1 METRWIWPD
10 SQLFLN
16 YRVAEENIG
25 RSLKNKLIIMTA
37 EIQFFFMS
45 LNETGAAIRTRMW
58 TSSRS
63 FGLPHLLRRR
73 FSMQSSVGS
82 GVKPQQY
89 LSSRSWTFA
98 SEERHTKLSSFATDE
113 ARARVGIYWKMG
125 QIITICFDFNGV
137 NKCQIGRAPLA
148 LQSGSGFRE
157 IAVFMEMTQNIMQ
170 PKQRFVFFFYLDAC
184 KKNLLLAATVRS
196 RWQITIWSDK

>member
-1 METRWIWPD
+1 MVKKLEKWRKEKWSWLKYFDRGKNIISCLNIFDRVVFYHKMETRWIWPD

-16 YRVAEENIG
+16 YQVAEENIG

-98 SEERHTKLSSFATDE
+98 SEERHKNWVPLRRTKLELTNNHHLF
-113 ARARVGIYWKMG
+113 W
-125 QIITICFDFNGV
+125 F
-137 NKCQIGRAPLA
+137 
-148 LQSGSGFRE
+148 
-157 IAVFMEMTQNIMQ
+157 
-170 PKQRFVFFFYLDAC
+170 
-184 KKNLLLAATVRS
+184 
-196 RWQITIWSDK
+196 

>member
-1 METRWIWPD
+1 MYYEKVGKVKKRKIIIVKILIFWSGEKYNQLFKYFDKVAFYHKMETRWIWPD

-16 YRVAEENIG
+16 YQVAEENIG

-98 SEERHTKLSSFATDE
+98 SEERQKFSYLCDGRSSSS
-113 ARARVGIYWKMG
+113 RR
-125 QIITICFDFNGV
+125 
-137 NKCQIGRAPLA
+137 
-148 LQSGSGFRE
+148 
-157 IAVFMEMTQNIMQ
+157 
-170 PKQRFVFFFYLDAC
+170 
-184 KKNLLLAATVRS
+184 NLLKDGTNNHHLF
-196 RWQITIWSDK
+196 WF